1 MSVMSVPYL
10 EGGRSRQKA
19 RTRDALLAA
28 VRKLIARGITPT
40 VEDAAEA
47 AGISRTTAYRYF
59 PNQRALLLGAH
70 PEIERTTL
78 LPPDAPEEVTAR
90 LDVVLDEHFRILL
103 DWEPQLRTSLR
114 LSLEPAATQPP
125 LRGGR
130 AISWIEDA
138 LTPLRAT
145 HPDLDTQSL
154 AVAIRAVAGIEPYV
168 WLRDIAGQAEEQAL
182 ATMRGNAHAVLADA
196 LSGSR
201 QQGVDSAAMGMR
213 TANRAPP

>member
-90 LDVVLDEHFRILL
+90 LDGGRGEQFRSLL
-103 DWEPQLRTSLR
+103 DWEPQLRTCWR
-114 LSLEPAATQPP
+114 LSRGPAATQSR
-125 LRGGR
+125 LR
-130 AISWIEDA
+130 
-138 LTPLRAT
+138 
-145 HPDLDTQSL
+145 
-154 AVAIRAVAGIEPYV
+154 
-168 WLRDIAGQAEEQAL
+168 
-182 ATMRGNAHAVLADA
+182 
-196 LSGSR
+196 
-201 QQGVDSAAMGMR
+201 
-213 TANRAPP
+213 